1 MSIFEFLQQID
12 VEKIVNCWKQ
22 FFLEFNNTIK
32 PTVKNR
38 ITSIDLRRTGAT
50 NESLKNIIGN
60 LKTSLEELSVSCDK
74 ITCHKLT
81 R

>member
-1 MSIFEFLQQID
+1 MSLYVPAALCFSYL
-12 VEKIVNCWKQ
+12 
-22 FFLEFNNTIK
+22 FNK
-32 PTVKNR
+32 TVKPAVSNR

-74 ITCHKLT
+74 ITCNKLI